1 MRSQYNNTKIN
12 TDTNFNKNQGKN
24 MSIIT
29 KKQRK
34 LKINTPVVTTGA
46 VNRYSNLARG
56 VVGVLGILPILLIG
70 VDALAFDLDAGIKAA
85 TDPVKKMINDYYPV
99 GIFITGAMGAMMQ
112 QQGDLRDRMLGF
124 GKGALVGGLT
134 VIAVKTGLGV

>member
-1 MRSQYNNTKIN
+1 MQ
-12 TDTNFNKNQGKN
+12 KNSRNSYSKTGKV
-24 MSIIT
+24 
-29 KKQRK
+29 
-34 LKINTPVVTTGA
+34 LKTA
-46 VNRYSNLARG
+46 LYLA
-56 VVGVLGILPILLIG
+56 PILLCSI
-70 VDALAFDLDAGIKAA
+70 DAMVFDLDAGIKAA

-99 GIFITGAMGAMMQ
+99 GIFIMGAMGAMMQ

>member
-1 MRSQYNNTKIN
+1 VSYKTILTSTIKEVKTMQKNSKRSHNNAR
-12 TDTNFNKNQGKN
+12 
-24 MSIIT
+24 SI
-29 KKQRK
+29 
-34 LKINTPVVTTGA
+34 LKTA
-46 VNRYSNLARG
+46 LYLA
-56 VVGVLGILPILLIG
+56 PILLCSI
-70 VDALAFDLDAGIKAA
+70 DAYAFDLDAGIKAA